1 MFKRLLTAAILLPMV
16 TMVWADPN
24 NPGDDNPGTTYIT
37 DDFTI
42 GGFFTTG
49 DSCFVESDFCSES
62 FIYPPAEQMR
72 GKKKAEAAMA
82 LATEYAAV
90 ACIAAAEASAGL
102 AWFFEGGGDLVIARH
117 GNHGAVH
124 RIKLEADLTSA
135 SISVAE
141 AAAEAGAGALAYAYA
156 FASAESMAEACD
168 DIEIEQPDADPIVL
182 ELCAIADANANANSQ
197 ALAVA
202 GALASSG
209 SFAASGSYGAA
220 AIYNEVWAANIE
232 KYQTALATGAGSFSF
247 ANAEASAEAFALA
260 YADAYAYAF
269 AQACAGEGGQDLEIC
284 GNDYED
290 EAQAYALAYAYAYAE
305 AQATAFAAVNIEV
318 GLPVLYK
325 NENGIYDT
333 VVFGPD
339 ETTQYDEA
347 FMEVSCDV
355 PEEPAP

>member
-1 MFKRLLTAAILLPMV
+1 MLKKFLIAAILLSM
-16 TMVWADPN
+16 TATLWADN

-42 GGFFTTG
+42 GGFFSTG
-49 DSCFVESDFCSES
+49 DSCFVESDFCTDT
-62 FIYPPAEQMR
+62 FIYPSEEELK

-82 LATEYAAV
+82 LAEEYAAV
-90 ACIAAAEASAGL
+90 ACIAAAEANAGL
-102 AWFFEGGGDLVIARH
+102 LWFFEGGGDLVIARH

-124 RIKLEADLTSA
+124 RIRLESDLVSA
-135 SISVAE
+135 TLSVAQ
-141 AAAEAGAGALAYAYA
+141 AAADAGAGALAYAHA

-168 DIEIEQPDADPIVL
+168 QVEVEADPDPIVL
-182 ELCAIADANANANSQ
+182 ELCAIADASANAESQ

-202 GALASSG
+202 AALASSE

-232 KYQTALATGAGSFSF
+232 KYQTALATGAGSFAF
-247 ANAEASAEAFALA
+247 ADAEASAEAFALA

-269 AQACAGEGGQDLEIC
+269 AQACAGEGAQTLEIC
-284 GNDYED
+284 GNAYED
-290 EAQAYALAYAYAYAE
+290 EAETYALAYAYAYAE
-305 AQATAFAAVNIEV
+305 AQATALAAVNIEV
-318 GLPVLYK
+318 GMPVLYK
-325 NENGIYDT
+325 NENGIEDT

-339 ETTQYDEA
+339 ETTVDGTV
-347 FMEVSCDV
+347 FMEISCEV